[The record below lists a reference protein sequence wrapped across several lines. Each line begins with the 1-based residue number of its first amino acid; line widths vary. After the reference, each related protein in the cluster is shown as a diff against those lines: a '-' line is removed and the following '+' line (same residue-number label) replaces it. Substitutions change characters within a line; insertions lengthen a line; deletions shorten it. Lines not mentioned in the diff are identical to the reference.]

1 MNKTTERRDAR
12 CGTTCLLCHDG
23 RVDHCAYCKVEE
35 GVGPYGQEL
44 PPLPPVGYDRL
55 GYKQIGVS
63 YTFVVKVIILKSRN
77 Y

>member
-12 CGTTCLLCHDG
+12 CGTTCLLCYDG

-35 GVGPYGQEL
+35 GVGLYGQEL

-55 GYKQIGVS
+55 GVQTNRRQLYIRGEGRLQ
-63 YTFVVKVIILKSRN
+63 F
-77 Y
+77 